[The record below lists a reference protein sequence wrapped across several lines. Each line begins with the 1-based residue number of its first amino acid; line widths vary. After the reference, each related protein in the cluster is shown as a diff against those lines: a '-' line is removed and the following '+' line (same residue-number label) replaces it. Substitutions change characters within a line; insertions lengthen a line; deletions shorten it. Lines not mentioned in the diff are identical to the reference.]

1 MTQNLTTGWLRLIS
15 IFALVSG
22 GYYFI
27 FVLNNAD
34 IQELLIWVE
43 FASGS
48 PGLSGVFIMVTVIV
62 LFAISCYVSSWI
74 ASGFRRAE

>member
-1 MTQNLTTGWLRLIS
+1 MTQNLTTGWLRLIL

-27 FVLNNAD
+27 FVINNAAVP
-34 IQELLIWVE
+34 ELLIWVE

-48 PGLSGVFIMVTVIV
+48 PGLSGVFIMVTVFV
-62 LFAISCYVSSWI
+62 LFTIGCYISNWI
-74 ASGFRRAE
+74 ASGFRHAG